1 MAKPLV
7 PVETILDTALQLLE
21 TEGPEALSARN
32 LAGVLK
38 CSTRTLY
45 QQVGKRDA
53 LLGQLVTHHL
63 NSLALEFH
71 PGATWQDSARLWAHT
86 IRGALLAHPNLARLM
101 TTEHRGPIVGYVNEL
116 LKILLR
122 AGFDEELA
130 LRSCRV
136 LANVAISL
144 TLSELT
150 APSMDVR
157 HRARSDEEVKFE
169 ERVVERSGAD
179 PEHFQEPPEVFENA
193 VAWLI
198 AGLDAEHAARA

>member
-7 PVETILDTALQLLE
+7 PVETILETALTLLDE
-21 TEGPEALSARN
+21 QGPEALSARN
-32 LAGVLK
+32 LAAVLK

-45 QQVGKRDA
+45 QQVGKRDE
-53 LLGQLVTHHL
+53 LLGRLVTHHL
-63 NSLALEFH
+63 DSLALEFL
-71 PGATWQDSARLWAHT
+71 PGDDWQDSARLWAHT

-116 LKILLR
+116 LKILLK

-157 HRARSDEEVKFE
+157 HRTRSDEEVAFE
-169 ERVVERSGAD
+169 ERVVARTGAD

-193 VAWLI
+193 IGWLI
-198 AGLDAEHAARA
+198 AGLEREQRERA

>member
-7 PVETILDTALQLLE
+7 SVDTILETALNLLDE
-21 TEGPEALSARN
+21 EGPEALSARN
-32 LAGVLK
+32 LAAVLK

-45 QQVGKRDA
+45 QQVGKREA
-53 LLGQLVTHHL
+53 LIGKLVTHHL
-63 NSLALEFH
+63 DSLALEFH
-71 PGATWQDSARLWAHT
+71 PGDTWQDSARLWAHT

-101 TTEHRGPIVGYVNEL
+101 TTEHRGPVVGYVNEL
-116 LKILLR
+116 LKILLK
-122 AGFDEELA
+122 AGFNEELA

-150 APSMDVR
+150 APAMAVR
-157 HRARSDEEVKFE
+157 HARRSDEEVKFE
-169 ERVVERSGAD
+169 ELVVARSGAD
-179 PEHFQEPPEVFENA
+179 PEHFQEPPEVFDNA

-198 AGLDAEHAARA
+198 AGLEREHSAG